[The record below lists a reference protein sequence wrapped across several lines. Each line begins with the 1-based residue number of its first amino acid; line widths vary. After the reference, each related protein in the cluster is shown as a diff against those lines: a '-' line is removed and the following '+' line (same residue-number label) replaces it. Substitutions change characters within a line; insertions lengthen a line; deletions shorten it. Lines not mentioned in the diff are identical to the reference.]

1 MTAQRFDVD
10 FFAENDEWDD
20 EGECIHFHFNDECPA
35 CHSRRAG
42 ANYFGS
48 PNDCLEDGGVF
59 KCQECDS
66 TFKIIEYDVC
76 REPFEAVIELVKL
89 NTDDP
94 AIKALRTYWPNT
106 THPRQHPGESERHS
120 LENSEPP

>member
-10 FFAENDEWDD
+10 FFTEFDD
-20 EGECIHFHFNDECPA
+20 WGECVHFHFDEECPA

-42 ANYFGS
+42 INQFCS
-48 PNDCLEDGGVF
+48 PAECVEDDDGVF

-94 AIKALRTYWPNT
+94 AIKALSTY
-106 THPRQHPGESERHS
+106 
-120 LENSEPP
+120 